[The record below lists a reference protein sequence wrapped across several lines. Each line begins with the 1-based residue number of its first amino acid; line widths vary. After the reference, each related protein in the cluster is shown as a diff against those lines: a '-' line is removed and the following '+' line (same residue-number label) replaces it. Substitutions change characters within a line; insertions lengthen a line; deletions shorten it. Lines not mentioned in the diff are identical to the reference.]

1 MHEPFRN
8 LPVLIVD
15 ADPAN
20 GKLLSV
26 MLREAGSE
34 TRVARSAEDALVFLL
49 TFRPRLILVDLILPL
64 MSGLLFV
71 QCLKSVPA
79 TRGIVIVAVTAF
91 SGPQAQRVALDAGCA
106 AFLQKP
112 IDALSF
118 TQSLSMHLKGS
129 G

>member
-1 MHEPFRN
+1 MHEPLRN

-34 TRVARSAEDALVFLL
+34 TRVARSAEDALVVLL
-49 TFRPRLILVDLILPL
+49 TFQPRLILVDLILPL